1 MTDTRSADIQRF
13 LNPKRKQVL
22 PDKKGHKFKELME
35 TYTPEELRAKI
46 LQRYSTS
53 GYLRHISHRFFLDKS
68 ECVVDLGS
76 GCCIFEGFIKNLV
89 NVDIFPYPG
98 VNLLNDMKC
107 TQLHSNVADGIICIG
122 SHIWMEHTNE
132 VLDEIYRIA
141 KPGCVCFMKTNS
153 ISLWEWID
161 RAKGEPYD
169 KEKLRQWIEDQHE
182 VAEGPHF
189 KNKED
194 GSIRAEVP
202 DLNTRGHN
210 KRLDRSRD
218 MVDWAWIL

>member
-1 MTDTRSADIQRF
+1 
-13 LNPKRKQVL
+13 
-22 PDKKGHKFKELME
+22 
-35 TYTPEELRAKI
+35 
-46 LQRYSTS
+46 
-53 GYLRHISHRFFLDKS
+53 
-68 ECVVDLGS
+68 
-76 GCCIFEGFIKNLV
+76 
-89 NVDIFPYPG
+89 
-98 VNLLNDMKC
+98 
-107 TQLHSNVADGIICIG
+107 
-122 SHIWMEHTNE
+122 
-132 VLDEIYRIA
+132 
-141 KPGCVCFMKTNS
+141 MKTNS

-161 RAKGEPYD
+161 RAKGHPYD
-169 KEKLRQWIEDQHE
+169 KDKLRQWIEDQHE